1 MLEGVLVEE
10 RFRVGRDEEAQLA
23 PRDGDV
29 LLLELHARRCTG
41 IHERPARHTR
51 AMADDRALE
60 VARTLEEEDER
71 LAAALAEVG
80 ELEREAAAVRERARG
95 LSELIA
101 SGPERLV
108 AAEAT
113 IDEAG
118 RELERRRDQ
127 AARVQAELA
136 EAERSGDERRIESAR
151 RAVQR
156 ALDSVRAG
164 ERRLERTTSARA
176 DLEQQLREAEAAE
189 PLLEEQ
195 SRALSERLAA
205 VPRISR
211 SGVAPPEP
219 GLDGI
224 DEWASRVAAALFV
237 VRSSLET
244 ERERLIREANELASS
259 VLGDPVVDTSVSLVR
274 ARLDRALA

>member
-1 MLEGVLVEE
+1 
-10 RFRVGRDEEAQLA
+10 
-23 PRDGDV
+23 
-29 LLLELHARRCTG
+29 
-41 IHERPARHTR
+41 
-51 AMADDRALE
+51 MADDRALE

-80 ELEREAAAVRERARG
+80 ELEREVAAVRERARG

-108 AAEAT
+108 TAEAT

-127 AARVQAELA
+127 AARVQAELE

-151 RAVQR
+151 RAVER
-156 ALDSVRAG
+156 ARDSVRAG
-164 ERRLERTTSARA
+164 ERRLERSTSARA
-176 DLEQQLREAEAAE
+176 DLERQLREAEAAE

-237 VRSSLET
+237 VRSGLET